1 MQVANT
7 ELLLKGGFKMNTY
20 KIVLI
25 EKIKVTY
32 QVEANSEEEALIKAR
47 NGNATYCDGIMV
59 GDPSDYFELEVL
71 E

>member
-1 MQVANT
+1 
-7 ELLLKGGFKMNTY
+7 MNTY